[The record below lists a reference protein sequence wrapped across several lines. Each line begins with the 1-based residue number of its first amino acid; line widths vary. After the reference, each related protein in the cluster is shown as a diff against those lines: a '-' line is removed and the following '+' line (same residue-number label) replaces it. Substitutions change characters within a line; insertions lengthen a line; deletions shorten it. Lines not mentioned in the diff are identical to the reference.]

1 MDNRINQIRRRIS
14 TLRTGMAR
22 VEVIMRDQINHDLDC
37 TDAGMRL
44 MAMRTEL
51 ASLIA
56 DLKAAGGVDPL
67 PTVEERLRANHRPP
81 QKPKT
86 DTRR

>member
-1 MDNRINQIRRRIS
+1 MDNRINEIRRRIS
-14 TLRTGMAR
+14 TLRSGMAR
-22 VEVIMRDQINHDLDC
+22 VEAVMRNQINYDLDC
-37 TDAGMRL
+37 TEAGTRL
-44 MAMRTEL
+44 MTMRTEL

-67 PTVEERLRANHRPP
+67 PTVEERLKANHRSP

>member
-1 MDNRINQIRRRIS
+1 MDNRINEIRRRIS
-14 TLRTGMAR
+14 ALRSQMAR
-22 VEVIMRDQINHDLDC
+22 VEVIMRNQINHDLDC
-37 TDAGMRL
+37 TEASVRL

-67 PTVEERLRANHRPP
+67 PTVEERLKATYRPP
-81 QKPKT
+81 QKPKISSQ
-86 DTRR
+86 R